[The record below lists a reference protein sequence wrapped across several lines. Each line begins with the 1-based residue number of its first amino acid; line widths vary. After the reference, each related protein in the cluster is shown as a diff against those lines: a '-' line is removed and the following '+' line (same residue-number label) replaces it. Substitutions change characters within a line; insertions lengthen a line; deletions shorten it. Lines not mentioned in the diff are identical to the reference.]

1 MQYKGASRPPCDVLP
16 SLIKLE
22 KARIDKIKRCED
34 KIPECERHHRRAHG
48 LAFASDVSVRRRWLL
63 SKRLFITGLIMS
75 GLEQSSERE
84 TTSSD
89 SFHHA

>member
-34 KIPECERHHRRAHG
+34 KIPESERHHRRAHG
-48 LAFASDVSVRRRWLL
+48 LAFASDRC
-63 SKRLFITGLIMS
+63 FG
-75 GLEQSSERE
+75 SEAVATFQE
-84 TTSSD
+84 IVLV
-89 SFHHA
+89 HHWPHHVWSRAKQ